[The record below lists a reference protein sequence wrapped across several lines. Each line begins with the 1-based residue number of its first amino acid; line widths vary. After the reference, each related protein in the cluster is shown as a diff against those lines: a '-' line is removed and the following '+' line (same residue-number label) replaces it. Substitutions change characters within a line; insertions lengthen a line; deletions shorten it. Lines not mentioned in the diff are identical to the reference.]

1 MAFLQLIALVI
12 GCLVG
17 LALGLAAWQ
26 SRREGDG
33 RAAGWFLRL
42 APWLAAPWL
51 VAGLA
56 PTAWAPALAV
66 GLLIASSAA
75 LFVLLLPF
83 GNPLSAPDPVGSTR
97 LDERDTMFSR
107 AELEPGSERF
117 GAHYQRR
124 PEQRAVDDGWRA
136 APGLLAARAH
146 LHHAVHFAA
155 AEASFETV
163 AALQPLVDGAVAPE
177 CVSLDPV
184 AASSFLTGWARKLG
198 ACDARITGLESHHL
212 YSTSG
217 RGDRHGQPVEL
228 DHQWALVFTV
238 EMNKDSLDH
247 APAAPVVME
256 SSQQYLAAGVIA
268 VQLASLIRR
277 LGWRARAHIDG
288 NYLLCCPLVARDA
301 GLGEI
306 GRMGLLMTP
315 TLGPRVRLAVVTC
328 DLPLV
333 ADPRRAD
340 PTVADFCDL
349 CEKCADICP
358 SGAVPRGRRDDVD
371 GLRRWQIDQA
381 ACFGFWCETG
391 TDCARCIQ
399 GCPFSHPDTW
409 LHRPIRWLIR
419 RSRPARWLALRA
431 DDLLYGRRPHSRPV
445 AGWLATAPE
454 DSGLAP
460 DGFSSD
466 R

>member
-1 MAFLQLIALVI
+1 MAILQIIALGI
-12 GCLVG
+12 GGLVG
-17 LALGLAAWQ
+17 FSLILAAWQ
-26 SRREGDG
+26 SRCEGDD
-33 RAAGWFLRL
+33 RAAGWFLGL

-51 VAGLA
+51 VAGVA
-56 PTAWAPALAV
+56 TASWAPAFAAVLLAV
-66 GLLIASSAA
+66 SGLTILA
-75 LFVLLLPF
+75 LLLPF
-83 GNPLSAPDPVGSTR
+83 GNPSSAPDPVGPTR

-124 PEQRAVDDGWRA
+124 PEQRAVDDAWRA
-136 APGLLAARAH
+136 APGLLDVRAH

-163 AALQPLVDGAVAPE
+163 AALHPLVDGASAPE
-177 CVSLDPV
+177 PVTLDPV
-184 AASSFLTGWARKLG
+184 AASRFLTGWARKLG
-198 ACDARITGLESHHL
+198 ACDARITRLEFHHL
-212 YSTSG
+212 YSTCG
-217 RGDRHGQPVEL
+217 RGDRYDQPVDL
-228 DHQWALVFTV
+228 DHRWALVFTV
-238 EMNKDSLDH
+238 EMDKNSLDH
-247 APAAPVVME
+247 APTAPVVME
-256 SSQQYLAAGVIA
+256 SAQQYLAAGVIA

-288 NYLLCCPLVARDA
+288 NYQLCCPLVARDA

-315 TLGPRVRLAVVTC
+315 ALGPRVRLAVVTC

-333 ADPRRAD
+333 ADSRRHD

-358 SGAVPRGRRDDVD
+358 SGAVPWGPRDEVD

-409 LHRPIRWLIR
+409 LHRPVRWLIR
-419 RSRPARWLALRA
+419 RSGPARWLALRA
-431 DDLLYGRRPHSRPV
+431 DDLLYGRRPLSRP
-445 AGWLATAPE
+445 ATGWLETTTE

-460 DGFSSD
+460 DRFSSD